1 MLNLKVS
8 MAVAEP
14 ATLKCSD
21 GCIVFGVKEQHEVA
35 VAQKRTAVDEL
46 PVLCHQLKMVDG
58 FI

>member
-14 ATLKCSD
+14 ATLECSN
-21 GCIVFGVKEQHEVA
+21 GCIVFRVKEQHEVA
-35 VAQKRTAVDEL
+35 VPQIGTAVDL
-46 PVLCHQLKMVDG
+46 MPVLCHELKVGDG